1 MVLTW
6 PIKFLIPVKIGIT
19 ESTEK
24 NLFELCPA
32 YGEMRDKSR

>member
-6 PIKFLIPVKIGIT
+6 PIKFLIPVIIGIT

-24 NLFELCPA
+24 NLCGLCPA
-32 YGEMRDKSR
+32 YREMRGKSR